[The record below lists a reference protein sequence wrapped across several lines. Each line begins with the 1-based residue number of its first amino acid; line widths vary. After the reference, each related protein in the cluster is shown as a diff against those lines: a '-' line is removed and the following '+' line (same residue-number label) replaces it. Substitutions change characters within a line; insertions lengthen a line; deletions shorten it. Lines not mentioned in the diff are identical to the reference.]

1 MTEIGTSREQ
11 CLVDSLRA
19 RDESAFA
26 ELVDLHT
33 PMMLRVARGY
43 VASAEVAEDV
53 VQETWIAVLQG
64 IDRFEGRST
73 LRTWLFRI
81 LVNIA
86 KKRGVRDR
94 HDVDAALA
102 AYTGSASVDPARFL
116 PASSPEDPHHWATP
130 PTSWPE
136 TPKGRSWVRR
146 SSTSPAA
153 NSSTYPTASGSWS
166 FCVTSSATT
175 PRKCPR
181 CSRSPRR
188 TSGCCCIGV
197 AHTCARPSRTIL
209 EREREIWTARTSSN
223 SSRPTSRMTWIPT
236 PGSDSKP
243 IWANAR
249 DAPPISNRS
258 SRRCTPSARSPD
270 ELDPALRDRLLAA
283 FREWR

>member
-1 MTEIGTSREQ
+1 MTSGRLTRPRFRSASITEEERMTEIDTSHEQ
-11 CLVDSLRA
+11 FLVDALRA

-136 TPKGRSWVRR
+136 TPEGSVLGAEVLDVAGRE
-146 SSTSPAA
+146 
-153 NSSTYPTASGSWS
+153 
-166 FCVTSSATT
+166 
-175 PRKCPR
+175 
-181 CSRSPRR
+181 
-188 TSGCCCIGV
+188 
-197 AHTCARPSRTIL
+197 L
-209 EREREIWTARTSSN
+209 EHL
-223 SSRPTSRMTWIPT
+223 
-236 PGSDSKP
+236 
-243 IWANAR
+243 
-249 DAPPISNRS
+249 
-258 SRRCTPSARSPD
+258 PD
-270 ELDPALRDRLLAA
+270 RQRIVVVLRDVLGYDAEEVSAMLAITPANQRVLLHRGRAHVRQA
-283 FREWR
+283 LEDYLGTGA